1 LWLGFNFIVIF
12 IVSEGICVK
21 KNPVLPTGNFISWRF
36 GLLCFAILLSLV
48 LLLGRV
54 GWLQIISPGPLV
66 QQEDMRSLREEP
78 IVMPRGMIEDRNGD
92 PLAVS
97 VPVEAIWA
105 DPKTVIAKGG
115 VQVNDRWQALAS
127 ALKISLNALS
137 RRINRDPQGR
147 FIYLARQVDPE
158 KARWIDKLNLP
169 GINLREESRRFYPS
183 GHIASNLL
191 GFTNIDGQGIE
202 GVEKSFNSQLL
213 GKEGKRLVRKD
224 RYGHVVENITEVPG
238 TPAHNIILSID
249 KRLQTVTEDAL
260 SNAVRWN
267 KADSGASVL
276 INVRTGEILA
286 MASYPTYNPNNRDG
300 AKLDDFRNRAI
311 SDTFEPGST
320 VKPMV
325 IMTALKAGIV
335 KPDDVIDTHPYV
347 VDGHRIRDVGWYP
360 ELSLTGIL
368 QKSSDTGVSHLSLAM
383 PIKDLITTYKAF
395 GFGQSTGLGLT
406 GESSG
411 YMPNRRF
418 WSQLDRAT
426 FAFGYGMMVTPL
438 QLAHV
443 YATIGSFGISRPLSI
458 TRVDPPVVGT
468 RVMPEKIVHEVE
480 HMMESVALPGGGGI
494 KAAVKN
500 YRVAVKTGTAKK
512 IGPDGKYIDN
522 YIAYTAGVAPASD
535 PRFALVV
542 VINNPSNGQ
551 YYGGAVSAPVFSQIM
566 GDVLRLEN
574 VEPDGIPAGDP
585 NLIVLGH
592 SDDSHPAL

>member
-1 LWLGFNFIVIF
+1 M
-12 IVSEGICVK
+12 K

-36 GLLCFAILLSLV
+36 GLLCLAILLSLV
-48 LLLGRV
+48 LLLVRV

-127 ALKISLNALS
+127 ALKISLNSLS
-137 RRINRDPQGR
+137 QRINRNPQGR

-158 KARWIDKLNLP
+158 QARWIDKLNLP

-383 PIKDLITTYKAF
+383 PIQDLITTYKAF

-426 FAFGYGMMVTPL
+426 FSFGYGMMVTPL

-494 KAAVKN
+494 KAAVKD